1 MDAVMETLDAKP
13 LHIREVEHDAA
24 SGFKALLVALGLIVL
39 AKVSF
44 LYGLLTQQG
53 GMIVAFGVAA
63 ALVMLVAVF
72 VLAGLFTVAP
82 NQAKVLQLFGSYM
95 GTVKRS
101 GLRWASPFYT
111 KNRVT
116 LRVRNFESEK
126 LKVNDHT
133 GNPIQIAAIVV
144 WKVIDT
150 AEALFHVES
159 YEHFVKVQTEAA
171 VRNLATR
178 YAYDAHEDGEM
189 SLRSHTAEVAEHL
202 KTEVQDRLTQA
213 GVLVIEA
220 RISHLAY
227 APEIAGVMLQRQQ
240 ASAVIAAR
248 SMIVEG
254 AVGMVEMALEML
266 STKGIVKLDDE
277 RKAAMVSNLLI
288 VLCGDRGTQPVVNAG
303 ALGT

>member
-1 MDAVMETLDAKP
+1 MDASWDGSANKP
-13 LHIREVEHDAA
+13 LHIREIELPGVPGFAALVVSLLLLLLAAGALAFGAA
-24 SGFKALLVALGLIVL
+24 SGNVALIVL
-39 AKVSF
+39 APLLGITGF
-44 LYGLLTQQG
+44 LGL
-53 GMIVAFGVAA
+53 I
-63 ALVMLVAVF
+63 
-72 VLAGLFTVAP
+72 GLFTVAP
-82 NQAKVLQLFGSYM
+82 NQAKVLQLFGDYR
-95 GTVKRS
+95 GTVKTA
-101 GLRWASPFYT
+101 GLKWANPFYS
-111 KNRVT
+111 KSRVT

-126 LKVNDHT
+126 LKVNDHS

-150 AEALFHVES
+150 AEAVFHVDN
-159 YEHFVKVQTEAA
+159 YENFVRIQTEAA
-171 VRNLATR
+171 LRNLASSYPY
-178 YAYDAHEDGEM
+178 YAHVDGEI

-202 KTEVQDRLTQA
+202 KTEIQDRLTQA

-248 SMIVEG
+248 SKIVEG

-266 STKGIVKLDDE
+266 SKNNIVELDED
-277 RKAAMVSNLLI
+277 RKATMVSNLLI

-303 ALGT
+303 TVAT

>member
-1 MDAVMETLDAKP
+1 MDASWDDTGGKP
-13 LHIREVEHDAA
+13 LHIREIELHAI
-24 SGFKALLVALGLIVL
+24 SGYTALAVSLCGGVLGVAMFVIGINVVSIALGILGALVAI
-39 AKVSF
+39 ASF
-44 LYGLLTQQG
+44 IL
-53 GMIVAFGVAA
+53 MI
-63 ALVMLVAVF
+63 
-72 VLAGLFTVAP
+72 GLFTVAP
-82 NQAKVLQLFGSYM
+82 NQAKVLQLFGAYK
-95 GTVKRS
+95 GTVKTP

-111 KNRVT
+111 KNRIT

-126 LKVNDHT
+126 LKVNDHS

-150 AEALFHVES
+150 AEAVFHVDN
-159 YEHFVKVQTEAA
+159 YENFVRIQTESAL
-171 VRNLATR
+171 RNLASNYT
-178 YAYDAHEDGEM
+178 YDAHVEGEI

-202 KTEVQDRLTQA
+202 KTEIQDRLTQA

-248 SMIVEG
+248 SKIVEG

-266 STKGIVKLDDE
+266 SKNNIVELDNPTKA
-277 RKAAMVSNLLI
+277 RMVSNLLI
-288 VLCGDRGTQPVVNAG
+288 VLCGDRGTQPTVNAG
-303 ALGT
+303 MVET

>member
-1 MDAVMETLDAKP
+1 MDASWDGSVNKP
-13 LHIREVEHDAA
+13 IHIREIELQAV
-24 SGFKALLVALGLIVL
+24 SGATALITSLALFVGGIGAFAIGIGAQSVFLIVL
-39 AKVSF
+39 ALLMGISGF
-44 LYGLLTQQG
+44 LGLT
-53 GMIVAFGVAA
+53 
-63 ALVMLVAVF
+63 
-72 VLAGLFTVAP
+72 GLFTIAP
-82 NQAKVLQLFGSYM
+82 NQAKVLQLFGSYK
-95 GTVKRS
+95 GTIKSS
-101 GLRWASPFYT
+101 GLKWANPFYAKT
-111 KNRVT
+111 RIT

-126 LKVNDHT
+126 LKVNDHS

-159 YEHFVKVQTEAA
+159 YENFLKVQTEAA
-171 VRNLATR
+171 LRNLASN
-178 YAYDAHEDGEM
+178 YPYDAHVEGEI
-189 SLRSHTAEVAEHL
+189 SLRSHTAEVAENL
-202 KTEVQDRLTQA
+202 KTEIQDRLTQA

-248 SMIVEG
+248 SKIVEG
-254 AVGMVEMALEML
+254 AVGMVEMALELL
-266 STKGIVKLDDE
+266 STKNIVELNNE

-303 ALGT
+303 IIDT